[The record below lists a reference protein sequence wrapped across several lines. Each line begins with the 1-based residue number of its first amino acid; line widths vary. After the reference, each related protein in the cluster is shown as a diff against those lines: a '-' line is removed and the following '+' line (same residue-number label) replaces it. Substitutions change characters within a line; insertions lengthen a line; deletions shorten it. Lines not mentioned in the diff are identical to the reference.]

1 MLLKSVLNQ
10 FERDWAEAPLR
21 DKNLDLSKF
30 INKSIIV
37 SGNSKIARSVVI
49 SLLSVNDKLN
59 SNNTIYAFCKEE
71 SNGIFDLLRNRS
83 DFVLCNTKSLLPA
96 NSDLFI
102 EVLFLENFCN
112 SADTAKDVLY
122 ACSNN
127 TEIISYINPAKV
139 ILLSDNSVYGELK
152 QGFVI
157 SENENG
163 YINYDEKFL
172 QTMIMQ
178 SVENMYSSASKQ
190 YGFDL
195 SVLRC
200 STIISDF
207 SKSDFVKSIVNAIS
221 KKQNLKLLHSNLK
234 VSYIYIN
241 DLLTALFY
249 VIINGE
255 NTVYNA
261 CSDDATVSNI
271 ELAVIINELF
281 DGVNFL
287 TTDDG
292 LIADGCAV
300 CNTKLK
306 QLGFV
311 PCINIKDALLIA
323 VHAYKNSD
331 EVFMFPDA
339 YDGKLETIQ
348 KILLGFLLEIDRI
361 CKKHNIKYFLAGGT
375 LLGAVRHK
383 GFIPWDD
390 DADVMMLR
398 EDYDKFLRVLPS
410 ELPSNF
416 TVQNNEKTSHFPF
429 TKIRINDTVFSTE
442 FSSRFGDI
450 HNGIFFDVL
459 AQDQTSNNKLIR
471 KLHMHATASARW
483 LVLDKWRGTKVNAN
497 GRFSSFV
504 ANVLKTIFPLA
515 FLEKI
520 QNTLMSQFKNKKNAK
535 YLFDSMGRNITRG
548 EFPKQ
553 WLQEIIYVDF
563 ENEKLPIPKEY
574 DKYLKYL
581 YGDYMEM
588 IPVSQRHVSHDII
601 QMDLG
606 EYADYEINKK

>member
-30 INKSIIV
+30 VNKSIIV
-37 SGNSKIARSVVI
+37 SGNGKLARSVVI
-49 SLLSVNDKLN
+49 SLLSANDKLN

-71 SNGIFDLLRNRS
+71 SSGIFDLLRDRS
-83 DFVLCNTKSLLPA
+83 DFNLCCTQSLLPA
-96 NSDLFI
+96 NADLFV
-102 EVLFLENFCN
+102 EALYLENCCN
-112 SADTAKDVLY
+112 NIDKAKELIPL
-122 ACSNN
+122 CSKQV
-127 TEIISYINPAKV
+127 ELISCINPAKV
-139 ILLSDNSVYGELK
+139 ILLSDNSVYGKLK
-152 QGFVI
+152 TGFVI

-163 YINYDEKFL
+163 CISCDEIFL
-172 QTMIMQ
+172 QTMIIQ
-178 SVENMYSSASKQ
+178 SVENIYSSAAKQ
-190 YGFDL
+190 YDFGL

-207 SKSDFVKSIVNAIS
+207 SNSHFVECVVKAIS
-221 KKQNLKLLHSNLK
+221 EKQNLNLYNSNIK

-241 DLLTALFY
+241 DFLTALFH
-249 VIINGE
+249 VMIKGE
-255 NTVYNA
+255 NIVYNA
-261 CSDDATVSNI
+261 CSDNATVSNI
-271 ELAVIINELF
+271 ELAVIVNELF
-281 DGVNFL
+281 DDVEFS
-287 TTDDG
+287 TSDSG
-292 LIADGCAV
+292 LSADSCAV

-311 PCINIKDALLIA
+311 PCVDIKDALLIA

-348 KILLGFLLEIDRI
+348 NILLGFLLEIDRI

-398 EDYDKFLRVLPS
+398 EDYDKFLKVLPD

-416 TVQNNEKTSHFPF
+416 TIQNDEKTSHFPF
-429 TKIRINDTVFSTE
+429 TKIRINDTVFSTG
-442 FSSRFGDI
+442 FSSRFNDI

-471 KLHMHATASARW
+471 KIHMHATASARW

-497 GRFSSFV
+497 GRISSFI
-504 ANVLKTIFPLA
+504 ANVLKTIFPLGL
-515 FLEKI
+515 LEKF
-520 QNTLMSQFKNKKNAK
+520 QNALMAQFKNRKNAK
-535 YLFDSMGRNITRG
+535 FLFDSMGRNITRG

-553 WLQEIIYVDF
+553 WLEEVIYVDF
-563 ENEKLPIPKEY
+563 ENVKLPVPKEY
-574 DKYLKYL
+574 DKYLRYL

-601 QMDLG
+601 RMDLG
-606 EYADYEINKK
+606 EYSEYKVKK

>member
-10 FERDWAEAPLR
+10 FERDWAEAPMR

-30 INKSIIV
+30 NNKSIIV
-37 SGNSKIARSVVI
+37 SGSSGIARAIVI

-71 SNGIFDLLRNRS
+71 ANGNFALLSNRN
-83 DFVLCNTKSLLPA
+83 DFSLCNAESLLPA
-96 NSDLFI
+96 NADLFI
-102 EVLFLENFCN
+102 ETRFIEEKTNDIN
-112 SADTAKDVLY
+112 KAKDMLHL
-122 ACSNN
+122 CFNQ
-127 TEIISYINPAKV
+127 EKIISCINPSKV
-139 ILLSDNSVYGELK
+139 VLLSDNSVYGRLK
-152 QGFVI
+152 SGFVI

-163 YINYDEKFL
+163 CIECNDNYL
-172 QTMIMQ
+172 STMVMQ
-178 SVENMYSSASKQ
+178 SAENTYFSAANQ
-190 YGFDL
+190 YGFDV

-200 STIISDF
+200 SAIISDF
-207 SKSDFVKSIVNAIS
+207 SNSDFVNNIVKAIS
-221 KKQNLKLLHSNLK
+221 ENQSLKIDNSNLK

-249 VIINGE
+249 VMLKGE
-255 NTVYNA
+255 NTAYNA
-261 CSDDATVSNI
+261 CSDNSTVSNA

-281 DGVNFL
+281 ENAEFSVCEN
-287 TTDDG
+287 G
-292 LIADGCAV
+292 LVPNGCAV

-311 PCINIKDALLIA
+311 PCIDIKDALLIA

-339 YDGKLETIQ
+339 YDGKLCTIQ
-348 KILLGFLLEIDRI
+348 NILLGFLLEIDRI

-398 EDYDKFLRVLPS
+398 EDYDKFLKVLPY
-410 ELPSNF
+410 ELPHNF
-416 TVQNNEKTSHFPF
+416 AIQNDEKTSHFPF

-442 FSSRFGDI
+442 FSSHFDDI

-459 AQDQTSNNKLIR
+459 AQDQTSNYKLIR

-497 GRFSSFV
+497 SKISSFV
-504 ANVLKTIFPLA
+504 ANLLKTIFPLS
-515 FLEKI
+515 FLEKL
-520 QNTLMSQFKNKKNAK
+520 QNALISQFKNKKNAK

-553 WLQEIIYVDF
+553 WLEEAVYVDF
-563 ENEKLPIPKEY
+563 ENVKLPIPKEY
-574 DKYLKYL
+574 DKYLSYL

-588 IPVSQRHVSHDII
+588 IPVSLRHVSHDII
-601 QMDLG
+601 RMDLG
-606 EYADYEINKK
+606 EYSEYKVKK

>member
-10 FERDWAEAPLR
+10 FERDWAEAPMR

-30 INKSIIV
+30 NNKSIIV
-37 SGNSKIARSVVI
+37 SGSSGIARAIVI

-71 SNGIFDLLRNRS
+71 ANDNFALLSNRN
-83 DFVLCNTKSLLPA
+83 DFSLCNAESLLPA
-96 NSDLFI
+96 NADLFI
-102 EVLFLENFCN
+102 ETRFIEEKTNDIN
-112 SADTAKDVLY
+112 KAKDMLHL
-122 ACSNN
+122 CFNQ
-127 TEIISYINPAKV
+127 EKIISCINPSKV
-139 ILLSDNSVYGELK
+139 VLLSDNSVYGRLK
-152 QGFVI
+152 SGFVI

-163 YINYDEKFL
+163 CIECNDNYL
-172 QTMIMQ
+172 STMVMQ
-178 SVENMYSSASKQ
+178 SAENTYFSAANQ
-190 YGFDL
+190 YGFDV

-200 STIISDF
+200 SAIISDF
-207 SKSDFVKSIVNAIS
+207 SNSDFVNNIVKAIS
-221 KKQNLKLLHSNLK
+221 ENQSLKIDNSNLK

-249 VIINGE
+249 VMLKGE
-255 NTVYNA
+255 NTAYNA
-261 CSDDATVSNI
+261 CSDNSTVSNA

-281 DGVNFL
+281 ENAEFSVCEN
-287 TTDDG
+287 G
-292 LIADGCAV
+292 LVPNGCAV

-311 PCINIKDALLIA
+311 PCIDIKDALLIA

-339 YDGKLETIQ
+339 YDGKLYTIQ
-348 KILLGFLLEIDRI
+348 NILLGFLLEIDRI

-398 EDYDKFLRVLPS
+398 EDYDKFLKVLPY
-410 ELPSNF
+410 ELPHNF
-416 TVQNNEKTSHFPF
+416 AIQNDEKTSHFPF

-442 FSSRFGDI
+442 FSSRFDDI

-471 KLHMHATASARW
+471 KLHMHATASTRW
-483 LVLDKWRGTKVNAN
+483 LVLDKWRGTKVNAKSKI
-497 GRFSSFV
+497 SSFV
-504 ANVLKTIFPLA
+504 ANLLKTIFPLS
-515 FLEKI
+515 FLEKL
-520 QNTLMSQFKNKKNAK
+520 QNALMSQFKNKKNTK

-553 WLQEIIYVDF
+553 WLEEAVYVDF
-563 ENEKLPIPKEY
+563 ENVKLPIPKEY
-574 DKYLKYL
+574 DKYLSYL

-588 IPVSQRHVSHDII
+588 IPVSLRHVSHDII
-601 QMDLG
+601 RMDLG
-606 EYADYEINKK
+606 EYSEYKVKK

>member
-10 FERDWAEAPLR
+10 FERDWAEAPMR

-37 SGNSKIARSVVI
+37 SGSSGIARAVVI

-71 SNGIFDLLRNRS
+71 ANGIFALFSNRS
-83 DFVLCNTKSLLPA
+83 DFNLCNSESLLPA
-96 NSDLFI
+96 NADLFI
-102 EVLFLENFCN
+102 ETYFLEAEFNN
-112 SADTAKDVLY
+112 LDKAKDMLHL
-122 ACSNN
+122 CFNQ
-127 TEIISYINPAKV
+127 EKIISCINPSKV
-139 ILLSDNSVYGELK
+139 VLLSDNSVYGRLK
-152 QGFVI
+152 SGFVI

-163 YINYDEKFL
+163 CIACNENYL
-172 QTMIMQ
+172 PTMIMQ
-178 SVENMYSSASKQ
+178 SVENTYFSAAKQ
-190 YGFDL
+190 YGFDI

-207 SKSDFVKSIVNAIS
+207 SNSDFVNNIIRAIS
-221 KKQNLKLLHSNLK
+221 EKQNLKLCNSNLK

-249 VIINGE
+249 VIIKGE
-255 NTVYNA
+255 NTTYNA
-261 CSDDATVSNI
+261 CSDNATVSNT
-271 ELAVIINELF
+271 ELTVIINELF
-281 DGVNFL
+281 ENTEFS
-287 TTDDG
+287 TDDNG
-292 LIADGCAV
+292 LNADGCAV

-306 QLGFV
+306 QLGFE
-311 PCINIKDALLIA
+311 PCVDIKDALLIA

-348 KILLGFLLEIDRI
+348 NILLGFLLEIDRI

-398 EDYDKFLRVLPS
+398 DDYDKFLKVLPY
-410 ELPSNF
+410 ELPANF
-416 TVQNNEKTSHFPF
+416 AIQNNEKTSHFPF

-442 FSSRFGDI
+442 FSSRFDDI

-459 AQDQTSNNKLIR
+459 AQDQTSNNKLLR
-471 KLHMHATASARW
+471 KLHMHATASIRW
-483 LVLDKWRGTKVNAN
+483 LVLDKWREIKVNAN
-497 GRFSSFV
+497 GKFSSFV
-504 ANVLKTIFPLA
+504 ANLLKTIFPLS
-515 FLEKI
+515 FLEKL
-520 QNTLMSQFKNKKNAK
+520 QNALMSQFKNKKNAK

-553 WLQEIIYVDF
+553 WLDEAVYVDF
-563 ENEKLPIPKEY
+563 ENVKLPIPKEY
-574 DKYLKYL
+574 DKYLSYL

-588 IPVSQRHVSHDII
+588 IPVSLRHVSHDII
-601 QMDLG
+601 RMDLG
-606 EYADYEINKK
+606 EYSEYEVKK

>member
-1 MLLKSVLNQ
+1 MLLKAALNQ

-21 DKNLDLSKF
+21 DQNLDLSKF

-37 SGNSKIARSVVI
+37 SGNSRITRSVVI
-49 SLLSVNDKLN
+49 SLLSVNDKFNL
-59 SNNTIYAFCKEE
+59 NNTIYASCNEG

-83 DFVLCNTKSLLPA
+83 DFIICNNITLLPA
-96 NSDLFI
+96 NADLFI
-102 EVLFLENFCN
+102 ETLFLENHCDN
-112 SADTAKDVLY
+112 ADKAKDYLFL
-122 ACSNN
+122 CSKQAD
-127 TEIISYINPAKV
+127 IISCIHPAKV
-139 ILLSDNSVYGELK
+139 VLLSDNSVYGKLK
-152 QGFVI
+152 PGFVI

-163 YINYDEKFL
+163 SISYDEGFL
-172 QTMIMQ
+172 PTLIMQ
-178 SVENMYSSASKQ
+178 SVENLYSSAAKQ
-190 YGFDL
+190 YGFEL

-200 STIISDF
+200 SAIISDF
-207 SKSDFVKSIVNAIS
+207 SNSSFVMNIVKAIS
-221 KKQNLKLLHSNLK
+221 EKKSLKLLDSNIK
-234 VSYIYIN
+234 FSYVYIN

-249 VIINGE
+249 VITKGE
-255 NTVYNA
+255 NTVYNV
-261 CSDDATVSNI
+261 CSDDATVSNV
-271 ELAVIINELF
+271 ELAVIVNELF
-281 DGVNFL
+281 ADAEFSVS
-287 TTDDG
+287 DDG
-292 LIADGCAV
+292 LPADGCAV

-306 QLGFV
+306 QLGFM
-311 PCINIKDALLIA
+311 PAIDIKDALLIS

-361 CKKHNIKYFLAGGT
+361 CRKHNIKYFLAGGT
-375 LLGAVRHK
+375 LLGAIRHK

-398 EDYDKFLRVLPS
+398 DDYDKFLKVLPD
-410 ELPSNF
+410 ELPPNF
-416 TVQNNEKTSHFPF
+416 AVQNDEKTSHFPF

-442 FSSRFGDI
+442 FSSRFDDI

-497 GRFSSFV
+497 GKLSSFI

-515 FLEKI
+515 FLEKV
-520 QNTLMSQFKNKKNAK
+520 QNALMSQFKKKKDAK

-553 WLQEIIYVDF
+553 WLEEAVYVDF
-563 ENEKLPIPKEY
+563 ENVKLPVPKEY

-588 IPVSQRHVSHDII
+588 IPVSKRHVSHDII
-601 QMDLG
+601 RMDLG
-606 EYADYEINKK
+606 EYADYQIIN

>member
-10 FERDWAEAPLR
+10 FERDWAEAPMR

-37 SGNSKIARSVVI
+37 SGSSRITRAVVI

-59 SNNTIYAFCKEE
+59 SNNTIYAFCNEE
-71 SNGIFDLLRNRS
+71 DNGIFDLLRGRS
-83 DFVLCNTKSLLPA
+83 DFYLCNKKSLLPA
-96 NSDLFI
+96 NADLFI
-102 EVLFLENFCN
+102 ETVFLEDFCEN
-112 SADTAKDVLY
+112 ADEAKNVLLH
-122 ACSNN
+122 CSIQA
-127 TEIISYINPAKV
+127 EIISCINPAKV
-139 ILLSDNSVYGELK
+139 ILFSDNSVYGELK
-152 QGFVI
+152 PGFVI

-163 YINYDEKFL
+163 CIAFDEKFL
-172 QTMIMQ
+172 HTMIMQ
-178 SVENMYSSASKQ
+178 SVENTYSSAAKQ

-195 SVLRC
+195 SILRC

-207 SKSDFVKSIVNAIS
+207 SNSLFIENIIKAIS
-221 KKQNLKLLHSNLK
+221 EKKNLELLNSNIK
-234 VSYIYIN
+234 VSYVYIN

-249 VIINGE
+249 VIIKGE
-255 NTVYNA
+255 STVYNV
-261 CSDDATVSNI
+261 CSDNATLSNV

-281 DGVNFL
+281 ENAEFS
-287 TTDDG
+287 TTDNGLSVDG
-292 LIADGCAV
+292 YAV
-300 CNTKLK
+300 CNTKIK
-306 QLGFV
+306 QLGFT
-311 PCINIKDALLIA
+311 PCVDIKYALLIA

-375 LLGAVRHK
+375 LLGAVRHR

-398 EDYDKFLRVLPS
+398 EDYNKFLEVLPY
-410 ELPSNF
+410 ELPSGF
-416 TVQNNEKTSHFPF
+416 TVQKNEKTSHFPF
-429 TKIRINDTVFSTE
+429 TKIRIDNTVFSTE
-442 FSSRFGDI
+442 FSSHFDNI

-459 AQDQTSNNKLIR
+459 AQDQTSNNKIIR

-497 GRFSSFV
+497 GKFSSFI
-504 ANVLKTIFPLA
+504 ANVLKTIFPLS

-520 QNTLMSQFKNKKNAK
+520 QNVLMSQFKNKKNAK

-553 WLQEIIYVDF
+553 WLEEAVYVDF
-563 ENEKLPIPKEY
+563 ENVKLPIPKEY
-574 DKYLKYL
+574 DKYLRYL

-588 IPVSQRHVSHDII
+588 IPVSLRHVSHDII
-601 QMDLG
+601 RMDLG
-606 EYADYEINKK
+606 EYSEYKIKK

>member
-10 FERDWAEAPLR
+10 FERDWAEAPMR

-30 INKSIIV
+30 NNKSIIV
-37 SGNSKIARSVVI
+37 SGSSGIARAIVI

-71 SNGIFDLLRNRS
+71 ANGNFALLSNRN
-83 DFVLCNTKSLLPA
+83 DFSLCNAESLLPA
-96 NSDLFI
+96 NADLFI
-102 EVLFLENFCN
+102 ETRFIEEKTNDIN
-112 SADTAKDVLY
+112 KAKDMLHL
-122 ACSNN
+122 CFNQ
-127 TEIISYINPAKV
+127 EKIISCINPSKV
-139 ILLSDNSVYGELK
+139 VLLSDNSVYGRLK
-152 QGFVI
+152 SGFVI

-163 YINYDEKFL
+163 CIECNDNYL
-172 QTMIMQ
+172 STMVMQ
-178 SVENMYSSASKQ
+178 SAENTYFSAANQ
-190 YGFDL
+190 YGFDV

-200 STIISDF
+200 SAIISDF
-207 SKSDFVKSIVNAIS
+207 SNSDFVNNIVKAIS
-221 KKQNLKLLHSNLK
+221 ENQSLKIDNSNLK

-249 VIINGE
+249 VMLKGE
-255 NTVYNA
+255 NTAYNA
-261 CSDDATVSNI
+261 CSDNSTVSNA

-281 DGVNFL
+281 ENAEFSVCEN
-287 TTDDG
+287 G
-292 LIADGCAV
+292 LVPNGCAV

-311 PCINIKDALLIA
+311 PCIDIKDALLIA

-339 YDGKLETIQ
+339 YDGKLYTIQ
-348 KILLGFLLEIDRI
+348 NILLGFLLEIDRI

-398 EDYDKFLRVLPS
+398 EDYDKFLKVLPY
-410 ELPSNF
+410 ELPHNF
-416 TVQNNEKTSHFPF
+416 AIQNDEKTSHFPF

-442 FSSRFGDI
+442 FSSHFDDI

-459 AQDQTSNNKLIR
+459 AQDQTSNYKLIR

-497 GRFSSFV
+497 SKISSFV
-504 ANVLKTIFPLA
+504 ANLLKTIFPLS
-515 FLEKI
+515 FLEKL
-520 QNTLMSQFKNKKNAK
+520 QNALISQFKNKKNAK

-553 WLQEIIYVDF
+553 WLEEAVYVDF
-563 ENEKLPIPKEY
+563 ENVKLPIPKEY
-574 DKYLKYL
+574 DKYLSYL

-588 IPVSQRHVSHDII
+588 IPVSLRHVSHDII
-601 QMDLG
+601 RMDLG
-606 EYADYEINKK
+606 EYSEYKVKK

>member
-1 MLLKSVLNQ
+1 MLLKSILNQ

-21 DKNLDLSKF
+21 DQNLDLSKF

-37 SGNSKIARSVVI
+37 SGNSRIARSVVI
-49 SLLSVNDKLN
+49 SMLSVNDKLN
-59 SNNTIYAFCKEE
+59 SNNTIYAFCNEE
-71 SNGIFDLLRNRS
+71 SNGIFDLSRNRS
-83 DFVLCNTKSLLPA
+83 DFIICNNTTLLPA
-96 NSDLFI
+96 NADLFI
-102 EVLFLENFCN
+102 ETLFLEDCCDN
-112 SADTAKDVLY
+112 ADRAKDYLFL
-122 ACSNN
+122 CSKQS
-127 TEIISYINPAKV
+127 EIISCIHPAKV
-139 ILLSDNSVYGELK
+139 ILLSDNSVYGKLK
-152 QGFVI
+152 PGFVI

-163 YINYDEKFL
+163 CISYDEDFL
-172 QTMIMQ
+172 QTLIMQ
-178 SVENMYSSASKQ
+178 SVENLYSSAAKQ

-200 STIISDF
+200 SAIISDF
-207 SKSDFVKSIVNAIS
+207 SNSSFIMNIVKAIAEKKS
-221 KKQNLKLLHSNLK
+221 LKLLNSNIK
-234 VSYIYIN
+234 FSYVYVN

-249 VIINGE
+249 VIIKGE
-255 NTVYNA
+255 NTVYNV
-261 CSDDATVSNI
+261 CSDNATVSNV
-271 ELAVIINELF
+271 ELAVIVNELF
-281 DGVNFL
+281 AGAEFSVSDV
-287 TTDDG
+287 G
-292 LIADGCAV
+292 LSADGCAV

-311 PCINIKDALLIA
+311 PVIDIKDALLIS

-361 CKKHNIKYFLAGGT
+361 CRKHNIKYFLAGGT
-375 LLGAVRHK
+375 LLGAIRHK

-398 EDYDKFLRVLPS
+398 DDYDKFLKVLPD

-416 TVQNNEKTSHFPF
+416 TVQNDEKTSHFPF

-442 FSSRFGDI
+442 FSSRFDDI

-459 AQDQTSNNKLIR
+459 AQDQTSNNKFIR

-483 LVLDKWRGTKVNAN
+483 LVLDKWRGTKVNTN
-497 GRFSSFV
+497 SKLSSFI
-504 ANVLKTIFPLA
+504 ANVLKTILPLA
-515 FLEKI
+515 FLEKM
-520 QNTLMSQFKNKKNAK
+520 QNALMSQFKKKKDAQ

-553 WLQEIIYVDF
+553 WLEEAVYVDF
-563 ENEKLPIPKEY
+563 ENVKLPVPKEY

-588 IPVSQRHVSHDII
+588 IPVSKRHVSHDII
-601 QMDLG
+601 RMDLG
-606 EYADYEINKK
+606 EYADYEIKN